1 MDKATSTCSN
11 NVSQNDIKE
20 LVRTSA
26 SVRSAIADKMRMVIQ
41 LRKKMQLEEEEDAR
55 HFFHNINRKN
65 KLAKIPTAVQQ
76 ADSNTTLPKP
86 AILALLSNSDQQISQ
101 GPEAPS
107 DLESISQTTGKS
119 SDGKSEKEVTHDDM
133 NRTQAALEATATTTS
148 NQEPPAVLSA
158 PNDVVNFFFLFVNLV
173 LIYFVI
179 FLQKTLKKCVR
190 NILVTDTEGDTE
202 FLKFVKTSHTDSACI
217 LEQDHISL
225 APNATNQI
233 EPRPSVPKADDVI
246 VVRRSSSSDE
256 NNEIRT
262 HDDESS
268 LVPVPDLSKQLIAR
282 EKRMRLDFRAEKRE
296 RNHSSGKS
304 LYS

>member
-20 LVRTSA
+20 FVRTSA
-26 SVRSAIADKMRMVIQ
+26 SVRSAIADKMKMVIQ
-41 LRKKMQLEEEEDAR
+41 LRKKMQ
-55 HFFHNINRKN
+55 
-65 KLAKIPTAVQQ
+65 QQ
-76 ADSNTTLPKP
+76 ADSNTTLSKP
-86 AILALLSNSDQQISQ
+86 VILALLLNSDQQISQ
-101 GPEAPS
+101 GSETPS

-133 NRTQAALEATATTTS
+133 NRTQAAALEATATTTS

-190 NILVTDTEGDTE
+190 NILVTDTEGDTD
-202 FLKFVKTSHTDSACI
+202 FFKFVKTSHTDSACL

-225 APNATNQI
+225 APSATNQI
-233 EPRPSVPKADDVI
+233 EPRPSVPKADDAI
-246 VVRRSSSSDE
+246 VVRRSSSSDSNK

>member
-20 LVRTSA
+20 FVRTSA
-26 SVRSAIADKMRMVIQ
+26 SVRSTIADKMRMVIQ
-41 LRKKMQLEEEEDAR
+41 LPKEMQLEEEEDAR
-55 HFFHNINRKN
+55 HFFHNIN

-86 AILALLSNSDQQISQ
+86 AILASNSDQQISQ

-107 DLESISQTTGKS
+107 DLESISQTTSKS
-119 SDGKSEKEVTHDDM
+119 SDGESEKKVTHDDM
-133 NRTQAALEATATTTS
+133 SRTQAALETTATTTS

-190 NILVTDTEGDTE
+190 NILVTDTEGDTD
-202 FLKFVKTSHTDSACI
+202 FFKFVKTSHTDSACI

-225 APNATNQI
+225 APSTTNQI

-246 VVRRSSSSDE
+246 VVRRSSSSDSNK

>member
-1 MDKATSTCSN
+1 
-11 NVSQNDIKE
+11 
-20 LVRTSA
+20 
-26 SVRSAIADKMRMVIQ
+26 
-41 LRKKMQLEEEEDAR
+41 MQLEEEEDAR
-55 HFFHNINRKN
+55 HFFHNIN

-133 NRTQAALEATATTTS
+133 SCTQAALEAT
-148 NQEPPAVLSA
+148 AVLSA

-202 FLKFVKTSHTDSACI
+202 FLKFVKTSRHTDSACI

-225 APNATNQI
+225 APSATNQI
-233 EPRPSVPKADDVI
+233 EPRPSVPKADD
-246 VVRRSSSSDE
+246 
-256 NNEIRT
+256 
-262 HDDESS
+262 
-268 LVPVPDLSKQLIAR
+268 
-282 EKRMRLDFRAEKRE
+282 EKRE

-304 LYS
+304 FYS